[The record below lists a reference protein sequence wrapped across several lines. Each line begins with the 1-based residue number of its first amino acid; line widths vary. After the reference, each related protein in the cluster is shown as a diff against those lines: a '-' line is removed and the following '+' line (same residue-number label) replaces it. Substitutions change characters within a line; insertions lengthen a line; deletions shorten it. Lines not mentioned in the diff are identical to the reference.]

1 LKYVSGSEG
10 AAALDAGDLKG
21 ILLTEPLGG
30 HGKKKPAPRG
40 QPRPL
45 QPADSWGGGARLP
58 QLSGRSKPLHRRG
71 TCTGAPD
78 DLKSETL
85 LELTSAIMVTQPLGY
100 TASGASG
107 DYSDKSPSPDPTSKR
122 KQYTS
127 GRSASDAAPADV
139 TVRQL
144 SVQMPSAFSAERVE
158 SLSIL
163 ELSEVL
169 TQKSRDTERTLLLM
183 GALQAALE
191 TARPSG
197 SLREFTL
204 RSLYTHID
212 SVDERV
218 LVAIARAMLT
228 LRVTGPHLAAACKLV
243 FKLARNDK
251 NDHFFI
257 NTNLLE
263 LLVEGCGRADPIT
276 EAECCIYGAGALR
289 FLALEPALRARAH
302 RAGTADLLVLHLKIL
317 NTAVSWV
324 LMLMFGHYWSK
335 DC

>member
-1 LKYVSGSEG
+1 
-10 AAALDAGDLKG
+10 
-21 ILLTEPLGG
+21 
-30 HGKKKPAPRG
+30 
-40 QPRPL
+40 
-45 QPADSWGGGARLP
+45 
-58 QLSGRSKPLHRRG
+58 
-71 TCTGAPD
+71 
-78 DLKSETL
+78 
-85 LELTSAIMVTQPLGY
+85 
-100 TASGASG
+100 
-107 DYSDKSPSPDPTSKR
+107 
-122 KQYTS
+122 
-127 GRSASDAAPADV
+127 
-139 TVRQL
+139 
-144 SVQMPSAFSAERVE
+144 MPSAFSAERVE

-289 FLALEPALRARAH
+289 FLGMAALLLKATFSRQTSPADIIDTYIASLRSPFTKGCPNNRGGMLHLRRGGAPLPGPGAGPESAGAPGGGRGLTGAALEDTEHCCKLGNKFNGRPLPVEP
-302 RAGTADLLVLHLKIL
+302 T
-317 NTAVSWV
+317 
-324 LMLMFGHYWSK
+324 
-335 DC
+335 